1 MVNVLII
8 GSGGRE
14 HALAWKIAQ
23 SSMIG
28 NLYIAPGNPGTSL
41 CGINVPIL
49 ATDFKSIANFIVE
62 NSVDLIVIGPEAPLA
77 GGITDFLQSDTRLQQ
92 LLIIGPS
99 RKGALLESSKDFAK
113 SFMMRN
119 HIPTAQYKTFQKDEW
134 NVALQYLKS
143 LDPPYVLK
151 ADGLAAGKGVVICS
165 TLAEATQ
172 ELEKML
178 LWERFGQASQK
189 VVIEEFLNGIELSVF
204 VVSDGKEYC
213 MLPEAKDYKRIAEG
227 DTGPNTGGMG
237 AVSPVSFATAEFM
250 KKVEQR
256 VIQPTIEGLNREK
269 IPYLGFIFF
278 GLMNVKGDPYV
289 VEYNVRLGD
298 PEAEVILPRLHS
310 DLIELLLA
318 AAHHQLSDFHLEISS
333 QTAITVMLASG
344 GYPNEY
350 KTHLP
355 IEGIE
360 NLSNALVFHAGTIL
374 EHEKLYTAGG
384 RVLAITAM
392 GNSLE
397 EAIQIVYQEA
407 NKIFFPNIFFR
418 KDIGNDLL
426 PL

>member
-28 NLYIAPGNPGTSL
+28 SLYIAPGNPGTSL

-77 GGITDFLQSDTRLQQ
+77 GGITDFLQSDSRLQQ

-237 AVSPVSFATAEFM
+237 AVSPVSFATPEFM

-344 GYPNEY
+344 GYPSEY

-397 EAIQIVYQEA
+397 EAVQIAYQEA

-418 KDIGNDLL
+418 KDIGKDLL